1 MWILNAGSSNESNK
15 RDRKSIRKRGGERE
29 RDREREREAEREET
43 RLIRVGKCFGI
54 KNASKSHEERAIGLY
69 RCPEQSRV

>member
-1 MWILNAGSSNESNK
+1 MNRINVIES
-15 RDRKSIRKRGGERE
+15 RSEREGERE
-29 RDREREREAEREET
+29 RERQREREREAEREET